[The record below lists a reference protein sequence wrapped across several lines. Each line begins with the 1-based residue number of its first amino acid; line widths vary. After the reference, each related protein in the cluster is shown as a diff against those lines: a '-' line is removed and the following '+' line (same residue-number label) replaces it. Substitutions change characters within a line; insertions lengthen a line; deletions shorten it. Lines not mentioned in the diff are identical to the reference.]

1 MIDQHQQGG
10 GSPLLQLILQGTEI
24 EVVFLAQLLA
34 VEQVGDDQDI
44 NGSPYA
50 KAPGGTGSQ

>member
-10 GSPLLQLILQGTEI
+10 GPPLLQLTLQGTEI
-24 EVVFLAQLLA
+24 EVVFLAQLL
-34 VEQVGDDQDI
+34 VGKQVRDDQYID
-44 NGSPYA
+44 GSLDA